1 MSHIFR
7 LLFSI
12 WFGWRCRFFRSF
24 TENKLLFESIM
35 QSNVDDAGIGTGF
48 NELPT
53 RTQTRQIFCAEYDEI
68 ALRAKS
74 IWAHDNQMPLAAD
87 DISINYLSMFF
98 CCQKW

>member
-1 MSHIFR
+1 
-7 LLFSI
+7 
-12 WFGWRCRFFRSF
+12 
-24 TENKLLFESIM
+24 M

-98 CCQKW
+98 LPKMIKNEILWPSDTVCNAYSIAHIITPGIYH